1 LTEAESSTLISGAV
15 LLALLQLLASSVEF
29 DLDGGIGLIIRP
41 PPPGRPK
48 DEHKVEEDRAC
59 VSPPPLSDDGGIIRG
74 GPTTDGVGVPPATEA
89 GLDAAPNCTVLLLCL
104 K

>member
-1 LTEAESSTLISGAV
+1 MDEESSTLISGAV

-41 PPPGRPK
+41 PPGRPR

-59 VSPPPLSDDGGIIRG
+59 VSPPPALSDEAIIRG

-89 GLDAAPNCTVLLLCL
+89 GPEAAPNCAVLLLCL